1 MVDENSA
8 LSEFDKQLIGQ
19 LPYNIYDKGGKFEAK
34 QEYEDEAR
42 EKADKEGLIYR
53 GDATTGQII
62 SEFVRNA
69 PDATYSFLARGAEGL
84 SELAVGLALST
95 YKGGQLATH
104 ITDPEKLKEIMAEP
118 AFTKYMG
125 EFRGKL
131 GSLNLGENTISGP
144 TPEEIAGTTG
154 YYTAPVPVGT
164 AALAVK
170 TVAPIIAKH
179 APRTVDYIASGG
191 AQPFKVSAGG
201 KKVKLNQNLITQ
213 EFADEYNKVYSGL
226 KSNIPF
232 YVRKLKDKHGK
243 KFNLLEN
250 EAIKQGLIKKRNVGP
265 KGKVFTPEADKF
277 FKKNYKTMTLEDM
290 KSALT
295 KDQETMSKYFYT
307 DYDGNFRQFKTDDL
321 AYRLYPN
328 EVLGL
333 TKGKEVSAKGSVKV
347 KLAEENKK
355 KIFSN
360 YETIINSENFNASN
374 SSNLRLAFSQAVTKN
389 DALSKYGMKGF
400 NPNSKDPGYLRRL
413 NLLMQQYN
421 ESKGFGKFDRTKGF
435 EQGRLYNKDEIQQ
448 IDRYLKVGTESTD
461 RTSVSNAFKKY
472 LTSNETYK
480 NLNIPK
486 LKDEF
491 YPVIDGR
498 IKKDF
503 TTKLK
508 RYLDFVRQTSPSTKD
523 PVKGDFSA
531 FMKKFKL
538 DIEDLQ
544 NPNSTA
550 YQDFK
555 NFTYH
560 DKVREEVGI
569 LVKDFLNKRFLASKN
584 RPDGT
589 IRTEAERISE
599 AKNSIQIAHTF
610 EGSQVGKTVGE
621 GLEGAG
627 MIRGSYYLDMSEL
640 NAIRQPLLESEARSA
655 LKIFKE
661 TGDRSA
667 LNAVDQKLTNIGSE
681 ITVGEFTLGTH
692 KPLETKLFELLGGPP
707 GSMERKI
714 LQQKYGITDKEI
726 SGVERAIKLLN
737 QSSRTIGVSFMKDGG
752 IVQYFKDGTDQEG
765 VTADQGPISGIDV
778 KPYIPPHLR
787 MSEDKLT
794 VGDIGTGISEAAET
808 MWPYMVPGVGEYL
821 SAKDYEMFSQQ
832 AEEAW
837 GKGEYP
843 SWLGATILGSVAL
856 GGTVP
861 NWTVVGAVPNLALGA
876 YKGIKKAI
884 TPTPTKI
891 AKKPIVEMEKRYV
904 IKDEAGN
911 KVFQAKSID
920 DAEQKVLVLKDKE
933 GKNFTIEEINI
944 PKKVK
949 KTKQEVVH
957 VPTVEATDVIGS
969 GNNRLF
975 YSKMD
980 QYMQGTNGNIRVKIG
995 GSGSSV
1001 DIPINEA
1008 KLSAKEWHDSFRAAG
1023 VKESELVDSYIR
1035 QYLNKKGVFKD
1046 GKFTN
1051 NQPIAYA
1058 EIKELFD
1065 GSPSRFVQ
1073 SSKYSDADGNL
1084 KYGDGGRSKG
1094 YKDGTREEH
1103 VLWMDSKD
1111 IRGDVQELPSNIA
1124 RYEGHRDIRK
1134 VETDANFSTNNK
1146 LEGEPYVI
1154 GWSLVDDRPGI
1165 LANKKNVTVTTATEI
1180 QSDFLQKAASLKAN
1194 LKKDLKTNIQAGN
1207 TSTVKEITQKL
1218 ENIFR
1223 QMPLTSAEIKG
1234 YTSQIEQASK
1244 VFDDVAKMDLNLV
1257 DDAVMRQLDEAAALR
1272 DEALAGLNK
1281 FIDDI
1286 DPKDLFPNIP
1296 FKDQKDWVSSLI
1308 KNDVAIAAQKR
1319 FYFDENGVLQ
1329 VNKNAPSHY
1338 SVAPSVTQKN
1348 RWMQSSMRDNPDIGM
1363 NTPPNMRS
1371 TREHGQ
1377 AVAYDLE
1384 YGGPNVY
1391 APDTWQVVDESKI
1404 IKDIDGKI
1412 VRYED
1417 GYVVSKG
1424 HPRIVSAEGV
1434 LNKMVDDGLSIEN
1447 IKIEKVKTH
1456 FTSNSE
1462 ATLRKI
1468 ASEKNA
1474 EFSIG
1479 KVKHGNEMV
1488 ESYLIELTPE
1498 MLTPFAQYFKHGGL
1512 VEKIPQYNPL
1522 QSVLDVLG
1530 PIGAY

>member
-1 MVDENSA
+1 MVNPYSRLTEFDRQLPGFDVGGPVDKKNIKIPEQKPILSREEKVKVDWKAVGKWLKDFHNQKHPFQKSTGKVYQPTKLDKAMTTILDPRKKASVIKNIAYHVGQRVAPDLIDKVQSYFSTDNISA
-8 LSEFDKQLIGQ
+8 LDKYIEQQKQTISPHGYKGMYEPGEKSLRKLVNKINTEFIEPVDPSKDIFKGTDLENILENNRAVISKNNLIDDSEIAKNFSDYMSQRKGSATVKTEKEYNAVMEKFLNKIKPIENQQNDPLLLRDLLTESWKETTGKDVITSSAQAKKLDKTMTKNQWRRFYNKFIERNPQYEDIPFSKFEFDKQQVNSKINELIEQGII
-19 LPYNIYDKGGKFEAK
+19 PPSYATETK
-34 QEYEDEAR
+34 QAALFY
-42 EKADKEGLIYR
+42 
-53 GDATTGQII
+53 
-62 SEFVRNA
+62 
-69 PDATYSFLARGAEGL
+69 GA
-84 SELAVGLALST
+84 
-95 YKGGQLATH
+95 
-104 ITDPEKLKEIMAEP
+104 LKES
-118 AFTKYMG
+118 YSD
-125 EFRGKL
+125 L
-131 GSLNLGENTISGP
+131 L
-144 TPEEIAGTTG
+144 
-154 YYTAPVPVGT
+154 PV
-164 AALAVK
+164 K
-170 TVAPIIAKH
+170 
-179 APRTVDYIASGG
+179 
-191 AQPFKVSAGG
+191 
-201 KKVKLNQNLITQ
+201 
-213 EFADEYNKVYSGL
+213 
-226 KSNIPF
+226 
-232 YVRKLKDKHGK
+232 
-243 KFNLLEN
+243 
-250 EAIKQGLIKKRNVGP
+250 
-265 KGKVFTPEADKF
+265 
-277 FKKNYKTMTLEDM
+277 
-290 KSALT
+290 
-295 KDQETMSKYFYT
+295 
-307 DYDGNFRQFKTDDL
+307 
-321 AYRLYPN
+321 
-328 EVLGL
+328 
-333 TKGKEVSAKGSVKV
+333 
-347 KLAEENKK
+347 
-355 KIFSN
+355 
-360 YETIINSENFNASN
+360 
-374 SSNLRLAFSQAVTKN
+374 
-389 DALSKYGMKGF
+389 
-400 NPNSKDPGYLRRL
+400 
-413 NLLMQQYN
+413 
-421 ESKGFGKFDRTKGF
+421 
-435 EQGRLYNKDEIQQ
+435 GRLYEGTMA
-448 IDRYLKVGTESTD
+448 RYLNFIRRTRTD
-461 RTSVSNAFKKY
+461 LIDPINDPSYKKFFSIY
-472 LTSNETYK
+472 NPNE
-480 NLNIPK
+480 LNIPGSK
-486 LKDEF
+486 FYKDYQKF
-491 YPVIDGR
+491 
-498 IKKDF
+498 
-503 TTKLK
+503 TKL
-508 RYLDFVRQTSPSTKD
+508 D
-523 PVKGDFSA
+523 
-531 FMKKFKL
+531 
-538 DIEDLQ
+538 
-544 NPNSTA
+544 
-550 YQDFK
+550 
-555 NFTYH
+555 
-560 DKVREEVGI
+560 
-569 LVKDFLNKRFLASKN
+569 NKRAELSKLLQ
-584 RPDGT
+584 PILKKLSPED
-589 IRTEAERISE
+589 S
-599 AKNSIQIAHTF
+599 KFSIQIAHKF
-610 EGSQVGKTVGE
+610 ESSQIGDAVSQTKLGKGGDAGE
-621 GLEGAG
+621 
-627 MIRGSYYLDMSEL
+627 MYLDLSSTNISKQTKLEERARNL
-640 NAIRQPLLESEARSA
+640 QKLLEDTENPEYLIEIAAIDTIMRDLGVEGQVVSP
-655 LKIFKE
+655 IV
-661 TGDRSA
+661 DRLGNVVA
-667 LNAVDQKLTNIGSE
+667 EPG
-681 ITVGEFTLGTH
+681 FTLGQA
-692 KPLETKLFELLGGPP
+692 ETNLI
-707 GSMERKI
+707 RKI
-714 LQQKYGITDKEI
+714 INIAEANKIRFSEKDKVILRKAYNMFQQKAEG
-726 SGVERAIKLLN
+726 GMV
-737 QSSRTIGVSFMKDGG
+737 QSMKDGG

-765 VTADQGPISGIDV
+765 VTADQGSISGIDV

>member
-1 MVDENSA
+1 MVNPNSSLA
-8 LSEFDKQLIGQ
+8 EFDNQLVG
-19 LPYNIYDKGGKFEAK
+19 EMR
-34 QEYEDEAR
+34 QERKPEPEPDHFFKWLGRTELAQGTK
-42 EKADKEGLIYR
+42 EKIVDLLSQEKKLESDWAKEGANLYA
-53 GDATTGQII
+53 D
-62 SEFVRNA
+62 V
-69 PDATYSFLARGAEGL
+69 
-84 SELAVGLALST
+84 
-95 YKGGQLATH
+95 
-104 ITDPEKLKEIMAEP
+104 
-118 AFTKYMG
+118 
-125 EFRGKL
+125 
-131 GSLNLGENTISGP
+131 LNLIKIDQGDWSGKTI
-144 TPEEIAGTTG
+144 EEIQNLEEGEKSLKALLW
-154 YYTAPVPVGT
+154 P

-170 TVAPIIAKH
+170 GGQKVTDFLIPDSYVETAEKASRGETFTKGEALAASLPILEVATGAGLAAPFIKKGGSTIIKTATKGDEIKSVAQGGKFGEMSDDFVNYYANIAKQGHKEKFLKLHDRINEFFQTPRKITDNPYEGLGLKKTDIENFISKMKGQQWFKNKNVQDNWASWRAEKQARSGSSQLLAENTENTIKNFEELLSKKSEKELLELQDNVTGSIQLHGIFNEAFEKAFGH
-179 APRTVDYIASGG
+179 APAYTGG
-191 AQPFKVSAGG
+191 TGFGHLKTYKVIRE
-201 KKVKLNQNLITQ
+201 LN
-213 EFADEYNKVYSGL
+213 K
-226 KSNIPF
+226 
-232 YVRKLKDKHGK
+232 
-243 KFNLLEN
+243 
-250 EAIKQGLIKKRNVGP
+250 
-265 KGKVFTPEADKF
+265 
-277 FKKNYKTMTLEDM
+277 
-290 KSALT
+290 
-295 KDQETMSKYFYT
+295 
-307 DYDGNFRQFKTDDL
+307 
-321 AYRLYPN
+321 
-328 EVLGL
+328 
-333 TKGKEVSAKGSVKV
+333 
-347 KLAEENKK
+347 
-355 KIFSN
+355 
-360 YETIINSENFNASN
+360 
-374 SSNLRLAFSQAVTKN
+374 
-389 DALSKYGMKGF
+389 
-400 NPNSKDPGYLRRL
+400 RL
-413 NLLMQQYN
+413 NLSIP
-421 ESKGFGKFDRTKGF
+421 ESRKMAMMPINQADINKLPIGSKLSSDQARRYLRNLSEWKTQSTTDKLFNKNVNLSKIRDDIDNLLIEGKRPYEFDHIQSFIFGGGNDIDNISVLLVREHRGTQIPIKEGLDVIKSKTKF
-435 EQGRLYNKDEIQQ
+435 EQNIHKKYMNIIDEVKKGNVEEATKIANQ
-448 IDRYLKVGTESTD
+448 VNEF
-461 RTSVSNAFKKY
+461 VSNTIANKPSYSFIIDQPYTPRKLAQEGSNRLAYVNEIDY
-472 LTSNETYK
+472 LVKQGDLTIDKANQIKSLIKRVEYK
-480 NLNIPK
+480 PDYAKVFRSGEEGFVDKMQSAYNT
-486 LKDEF
+486 LKDHAGAKR
-491 YPVIDGR
+491 VD
-498 IKKDF
+498 IK
-503 TTKLK
+503 TLS
-508 RYLDFVRQTSPSTKD
+508 R
-523 PVKGDFSA
+523 
-531 FMKKFKL
+531 
-538 DIEDLQ
+538 
-544 NPNSTA
+544 
-550 YQDFK
+550 K
-555 NFTYH
+555 N
-560 DKVREEVGI
+560 G
-569 LVKDFLNKRFLASKN
+569 
-584 RPDGT
+584 
-589 IRTEAERISE
+589 
-599 AKNSIQIAHTF
+599 
-610 EGSQVGKTVGE
+610 
-621 GLEGAG
+621 G
-627 MIRGSYYLDMSEL
+627 M
-640 NAIRQPLLESEARSA
+640 
-655 LKIFKE
+655 
-661 TGDRSA
+661 
-667 LNAVDQKLTNIGSE
+667 V
-681 ITVGEFTLGTH
+681 
-692 KPLETKLFELLGGPP
+692 
-707 GSMERKI
+707 
-714 LQQKYGITDKEI
+714 
-726 SGVERAIKLLN
+726 
-737 QSSRTIGVSFMKDGG
+737 QSMKDGG

-765 VTADQGPISGIDV
+765 VTADQGSISGIDV

-957 VPTVEATDVIGS
+957 VPTVTATDVIGS
-969 GNNRLF
+969 GDHRLF

-1084 KYGDGGRSKG
+1084 KYGDGGRAKG

-1134 VETDANFSTNNK
+1134 VETDVNFSTNNK

-1223 QMPLTSAEIKG
+1223 QMPLTSAEIKS

-1384 YGGPNVY
+1384 YGGPQVY
-1391 APDTWQVVDESKI
+1391 APDTWQVIDESKI

-1522 QSVLDVLG
+1522 KSVLDVIG

>member
-1 MVDENSA
+1 MRAKGIKINFDWKGFKNWISGKDAQGKQKPVRTAKENRQ
-8 LSEFDKQLIGQ
+8 QLVKFLDQ
-19 LPYNIYDKGGKFEAK
+19 LPGSSIRKSILKNALKIGSKVTTPAITAIQEYMDEKSSKGRVSNLDKYLQTVRTEQGRNTLSTIVNTIKENFNKPLSIDINPFTVTGPQRDNWTKTIIDNNLVDKKTMNNWLKWTKDRQTGRVSSEYDKKVATISNKFNQLMEGAK
-34 QEYEDEAR
+34 DKNDPYVRLENMQ
-42 EKADKEGLIYR
+42 KAYAEFEGLDKVTRSEKNAWNYFIKTHNELNPNNKVL
-53 GDATTGQII
+53 GSEIQI
-62 SEFVRNA
+62 RA
-69 PDATYSFLARGAEGL
+69 DL
-84 SELAVGLALST
+84 
-95 YKGGQLATH
+95 KGGEDKIADVFVKHYRDNYGH
-104 ITDPEKLKEIMAEP
+104 ILKNETGVSINKLKDIVSTSPSFRYLNYIRRTAPENIKNDPEK
-118 AFTKYMG
+118 F
-125 EFRGKL
+125 F
-131 GSLNLGENTISGP
+131 
-144 TPEEIAGTTG
+144 
-154 YYTAPVPVGT
+154 
-164 AALAVK
+164 AL
-170 TVAPIIAKH
+170 
-179 APRTVDYIASGG
+179 Y
-191 AQPFKVSAGG
+191 
-201 KKVKLNQNLITQ
+201 
-213 EFADEYNKVYSGL
+213 
-226 KSNIPF
+226 
-232 YVRKLKDKHGK
+232 
-243 KFNLLEN
+243 
-250 EAIKQGLIKKRNVGP
+250 
-265 KGKVFTPEADKF
+265 
-277 FKKNYKTMTLEDM
+277 
-290 KSALT
+290 
-295 KDQETMSKYFYT
+295 
-307 DYDGNFRQFKTDDL
+307 
-321 AYRLYPN
+321 
-328 EVLGL
+328 
-333 TKGKEVSAKGSVKV
+333 
-347 KLAEENKK
+347 
-355 KIFSN
+355 
-360 YETIINSENFNASN
+360 
-374 SSNLRLAFSQAVTKN
+374 
-389 DALSKYGMKGF
+389 
-400 NPNSKDPGYLRRL
+400 NPNK
-413 NLLMQQYN
+413 
-421 ESKGFGKFDRTKGF
+421 
-435 EQGRLYNKDEIQQ
+435 
-448 IDRYLKVGTESTD
+448 
-461 RTSVSNAFKKY
+461 
-472 LTSNETYK
+472 LTNS
-480 NLNIPK
+480 
-486 LKDEF
+486 
-491 YPVIDGR
+491 
-498 IKKDF
+498 
-503 TTKLK
+503 
-508 RYLDFVRQTSPSTKD
+508 
-523 PVKGDFSA
+523 GDF
-531 FMKKFKL
+531 KKFKL
-538 DIEDLQ
+538 LDDARLEVNDLIKPILLKLYPTVIVKGEKV
-544 NPNSTA
+544 PNTRVSM
-550 YQDFK
+550 
-555 NFTYH
+555 
-560 DKVREEVGI
+560 
-569 LVKDFLNKRFLASKN
+569 
-584 RPDGT
+584 
-589 IRTEAERISE
+589 
-599 AKNSIQIAHTF
+599 QIAHKF
-610 EGSQVGKTVGE
+610 EAGGLGKGYVNPDKLLKGGSPEHMYMDIST
-621 GLEGAG
+621 
-627 MIRGSYYLDMSEL
+627 I
-640 NAIRQPLLESEARSA
+640 NAMVQKDKWEPAARA
-655 LKIFKE
+655 AWRNFKE
-661 TGDRSA
+661 TKDIKYY
-667 LNAVDQKLTNIGSE
+667 NEFVKIHEHMKKIG
-681 ITVGEFTLGTH
+681 VQGEAYGFQIGESRPFMTR
-692 KPLETKLFELLGGPP
+692 FSELLTRAYDSGKINPDDIVIHP
-707 GSMERKI
+707 VTKKKVTIDELANEVYTSMEKATGVKKPSERRVFGVTTTGSLGEKI
-714 LQQKYGITDKEI
+714 PL
-726 SGVERAIKLLN
+726 
-737 QSSRTIGVSFMKDGG
+737 MKDGG

-765 VTADQGPISGIDV
+765 VTADQGSISGIDV

-876 YKGIKKAI
+876 YRGIKKAI

-957 VPTVEATDVIGS
+957 VPTVTATDVIGS
-969 GNNRLF
+969 GDHRLF

-1084 KYGDGGRSKG
+1084 KYGDGGRAKG

-1223 QMPLTSAEIKG
+1223 QMPLTSAEIKS

-1348 RWMQSSMRDNPDIGM
+1348 RWMQSSMTDNPNIGM
-1363 NTPPNMRS
+1363 NTPPNMRT
-1371 TREHGQ
+1371 TRAHGQ

-1384 YGGPNVY
+1384 YGGPQVY
-1391 APDTWQVVDESKI
+1391 APDTWQVIDESKI

-1488 ESYLIELTPE
+1488 DSYLIELTPD

-1522 QSVLDVLG
+1522 KSVLDVIG